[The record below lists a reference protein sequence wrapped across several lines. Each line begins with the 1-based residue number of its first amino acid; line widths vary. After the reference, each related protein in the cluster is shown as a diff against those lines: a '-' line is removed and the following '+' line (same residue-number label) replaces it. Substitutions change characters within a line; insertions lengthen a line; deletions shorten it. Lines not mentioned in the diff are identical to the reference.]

1 MEKTYRHLLMVM
13 LAVVI
18 SLGLAACGDDNKDTK
33 DTEPDPPAEISVVGT
48 WKHTEPGWDGYQT
61 MTLTADGKYY
71 FEEIDNEAE
80 NWEERGTYT
89 VEDDVLTIKL
99 SRIYGGDTE
108 VHAILSLTAS
118 SMTLRYEGE
127 YFGQSSQYYDDD
139 YKTWTRI
146 E

>member
-1 MEKTYRHLLMVM
+1 MEKTYRHLLMVI
-13 LAVVI
+13 LAAVM
-18 SLGLAACGDDNKDTK
+18 SLGLAACGDDKDTK

-48 WKHTEPGWDGYQT
+48 WKNTEPGWDGYQI
-61 MTLTADGKYY
+61 MTLTVDGKYY
-71 FEEIDNEAE
+71 FEEIDNEADD
-80 NWEERGTYT
+80 WEERGTYT
-89 VEDDVLTIKL
+89 VEDDVLTVKL

-108 VHAILSLTAS
+108 VYAILSLTAS